1 MQFKLSLV
9 AASLLATLTLTGCN
23 DDSSSTPTT
32 PDVENPS
39 PETGNPDTGK
49 PDTGNPTPDNNAI
62 TIKAIDGYLANAEI
76 CIDRNNNNACDTD
89 EKLTVKTD
97 KNGEAKI
104 SKEDAKFNIIVSAK
118 ASVTSDSDKSGKLGN
133 DFQYI
138 VSASNNIE
146 NKTISVTPF
155 TTMAHTKDITLEA
168 LASELDLPLNTI
180 AGDYVAQKESDDNA
194 QKVHAIA
201 RSITTTLPT
210 TIASIDADKL
220 VKTTTDI
227 SKILDEKINN
237 KENLNNINIEFDEKG
252 QAVSKEIYTTAS
264 YFAAGEEMWAVRL
277 NKAFATQ
284 EGIDHAKVISAHTL
298 EMTRYNTGK
307 TSTGEFTINGDA
319 IVSDGEADTFIYM
332 TYDVSL
338 AVPQNDGDLILW
350 SKKDLRNKEAVY
362 AETFANKTFFYIS
375 DDSTS
380 DNPDP
385 MMAKMTFTNNT
396 VIITEEGE
404 SMEPLSWKINGENLF
419 IDFPEGDKDMNFKIM
434 AKDRNLLITED
445 STVKNMFG
453 MFVANEGLA
462 KDLLTKWKAS
472 SN

>member
-23 DDSSSTPTT
+23 DDSSSA
-32 PDVENPS
+32 
-39 PETGNPDTGK
+39 PETGTS
-49 PDTGNPTPDNNAI
+49 TPDNSAI

-138 VSASNNIE
+138 VSASDNIE

-220 VKTTTDI
+220 VKTTADI

-237 KENLNNINIEFDEKG
+237 KEDLNNINIEFDEKG

-264 YFAAGEEMWAVRL
+264 YFAASEEMWAVSL
-277 NKAFATQ
+277 NKAYATQ
-284 EGIDHAKVISAHTL
+284 EGIDHAKVISANTL
-298 EMTRYNTGK
+298 EMTRYNTNE

-332 TYDVSL
+332 THDVSL

-350 SKKDLRNKEAVY
+350 SKKDLRDKEAVY
-362 AETFANKTFFYIS
+362 AETFANKTFFYIA

-380 DNPDP
+380 HNPDP
-385 MMAKMTFTNNT
+385 MMAKMHFNT
-396 VIITEEGE
+396 DKVTIEEAGE
-404 SMEPLSWKINGENLF
+404 SMELSWAIQGENLF
-419 IDFPEGDKDMNFKIM
+419 IDFPEGDNDMNFKII

-453 MFVANEGLA
+453 MFVANEALA

>member
-1 MQFKLSLV
+1 MKFNKTLI
-9 AASLLATLTLTGCN
+9 ATSLLAALALSGCN
-23 DDSSSTPTT
+23 NDSSSTTT
-32 PDVENPS
+32 AS
-39 PETGNPDTGK
+39 
-49 PDTGNPTPDNNAI
+49 DNNAI
-62 TIKAIDGYLANAEI
+62 TIKAIDGYLENAEI
-76 CIDRNNNNACDTD
+76 CIDRNNNNACDTN

-138 VSASNNIE
+138 VSANDNAE

-168 LASELDLPLNTI
+168 LASELNLPLDTI
-180 AGDYVAQKESDDNA
+180 AGDYVAQKENDENA

-210 TIASIDADKL
+210 TIAAIDADKL
-220 VKTTTDI
+220 VQTTADI

-237 KENLNNINIEFDEKG
+237 KEDLNNINIEFDEKG
-252 QAVSKEIYTTAS
+252 QAVSKEIYTTES
-264 YFAAGEEMWAVRL
+264 YFAANEEMWAVSL
-277 NKAFATQ
+277 NKAFATE
-284 EGIDHAKVISAHTL
+284 EGIDHAKVISANTL
-298 EMTRYNTGK
+298 EMTRYNTGEI
-307 TSTGEFTINGDA
+307 STGEFTINGDTF
-319 IVSDGEADTFIYM
+319 VSDGEADTFIYM
-332 TYDVSL
+332 THDVSL

-350 SKKDLRNKEAVY
+350 SKKDLRNNEKVY
-362 AETFANKTFFYIS
+362 SETFANKTFFYIA
-375 DDSTS
+375 DDSTNY
-380 DNPDP
+380 NPDP
-385 MMAKMTFTNNT
+385 MMAEMKFSPLAENGIGT
-396 VIITEEGE
+396 VTITEDGE
-404 SMEPLSWKINGENLF
+404 SMEPLSWKINGEHLF
-419 IDFPEGDKDMNFKIM
+419 IDFPEGDNDMNFKII

-453 MFVANEGLA
+453 MFVANEALA

>member
-9 AASLLATLTLTGCN
+9 AASLIATLTLTGCN
-23 DDSSSTPTT
+23 DDSSSTTT
-32 PDVENPS
+32 QPEIEKPS
-39 PETGNPDTGK
+39 PETGT
-49 PDTGNPTPDNNAI
+49 PTPDNSAI

-104 SKEDAKFNIIVSAK
+104 SKADAKFNIIVSAK

-138 VSASNNIE
+138 VSASDNAE

-155 TTMAHTKDITLEA
+155 TTMAHTKNITLEA
-168 LASELDLPLNTI
+168 LASELNLPLNTI
-180 AGDYVAQKESDDNA
+180 AGDYVAQKENDENA

-210 TIASIDADKL
+210 TIAAINADKL
-220 VKTTTDI
+220 VKTTADI
-227 SKILDEKINN
+227 SKILDDKINN
-237 KENLNNINIEFDEKG
+237 KEDLNNINIEFDEKG

-264 YFAAGEEMWAVRL
+264 YFAVDEEMWAVSL
-277 NKAFATQ
+277 NKAYATE
-284 EGIDHAKVISAHTL
+284 EGIDYAKVISANTL

-332 TYDVSL
+332 THDVSL

-350 SKKDLRNKEAVY
+350 SKKDLRDKEAVY
-362 AETFANKTFFYIS
+362 AETFANKTFFYIA

-380 DNPDP
+380 HNPDP
-385 MMAKMTFTNNT
+385 MMAKMHFNADKVT
-396 VIITEEGE
+396 IEEADE
-404 SMEPLSWKINGENLF
+404 SMELSWAIQGENLF
-419 IDFPEGDKDMNFKIM
+419 IDFPEGDNDMNFKII

-453 MFVANEGLA
+453 MFVANEALA

>member
-23 DDSSSTPTT
+23 DDSSSTTT
-32 PDVENPS
+32 QPEIEKPS
-39 PETGNPDTGK
+39 PETGT
-49 PDTGNPTPDNNAI
+49 PTPDNSAI

-104 SKEDAKFNIIVSAK
+104 SKADAKFNIIVSAK

-138 VSASNNIE
+138 VSASDNAE

-155 TTMAHTKDITLEA
+155 TTMAHTKNITLEA
-168 LASELDLPLNTI
+168 LASELNLPLNTI
-180 AGDYVAQKESDDNA
+180 AGDYIAQKENDESA

-210 TIASIDADKL
+210 TIAAINADKL
-220 VKTTTDI
+220 VKTTADI
-227 SKILDEKINN
+227 SKILDDKINN
-237 KENLNNINIEFDEKG
+237 KEDLNNINIEFDEKG

-264 YFAAGEEMWAVRL
+264 YFAVDEEMWAVSL
-277 NKAFATQ
+277 NKAYATE
-284 EGIDHAKVISAHTL
+284 EGIDYAKVISANTL
-298 EMTRYNTGK
+298 EMTRYNTSE

-332 TYDVSL
+332 THDVSL

-350 SKKDLRNKEAVY
+350 SKKDLRDKEAVY
-362 AETFANKTFFYIS
+362 AETFANKTFFYIA

-380 DNPDP
+380 YNPDP
-385 MMAKMTFTNNT
+385 MMAKMHFNADKVT
-396 VIITEEGE
+396 IEEAGE
-404 SMEPLSWKINGENLF
+404 SMELSWAIQGENLF
-419 IDFPEGDKDMNFKIM
+419 IDFPEDDNDMNFKII
-434 AKDRNLLITED
+434 AKDRNLLITAD

-453 MFVANEGLA
+453 MFVANEALA

>member
-23 DDSSSTPTT
+23 DDSSSA
-32 PDVENPS
+32 
-39 PETGNPDTGK
+39 PETGTS
-49 PDTGNPTPDNNAI
+49 TPDNSAI

-138 VSASNNIE
+138 VSASDHIE

-168 LASELDLPLNTI
+168 LASELDLPLNII

-237 KENLNNINIEFDEKG
+237 KEDLNNISIEFDEKG

-264 YFAAGEEMWAVRL
+264 YFAAGEEMWAVSL

-284 EGIDHAKVISAHTL
+284 EGIDHAKVISANTL

-332 TYDVSL
+332 THDVSL

-350 SKKDLRNKEAVY
+350 SKKDLRDKEAVY
-362 AETFANKTFFYIS
+362 AETFANKTFFYIA

-380 DNPDP
+380 HNPDP
-385 MMAKMTFTNNT
+385 MMAKMHFNADKVT
-396 VIITEEGE
+396 IEEAGE
-404 SMEPLSWKINGENLF
+404 SMELSWAIQGENLF
-419 IDFPEGDKDMNFKIM
+419 IDFPEGDNDMNFKII

-453 MFVANEGLA
+453 MFVANEALA

>member
-1 MQFKLSLV
+1 MKFNKTLI
-9 AASLLATLTLTGCN
+9 ATSLLAALALSGCN
-23 DDSSSTPTT
+23 NDSSSTTT
-32 PDVENPS
+32 AS
-39 PETGNPDTGK
+39 
-49 PDTGNPTPDNNAI
+49 DNNAI
-62 TIKAIDGYLANAEI
+62 TIKAIDGYLENAEV
-76 CIDRNNNNACDTD
+76 CIDRNNNNACDTN

-138 VSASNNIE
+138 VSASDNTE

-168 LASELDLPLNTI
+168 LASELNLPLDTI
-180 AGDYVAQKESDDNA
+180 AGDYVAQKENDENA

-210 TIASIDADKL
+210 TIAAIDADKL
-220 VKTTTDI
+220 VQTTADI

-237 KENLNNINIEFDEKG
+237 KEDLNNINIEFDEKG
-252 QAVSKEIYTTAS
+252 QAVSKEIYTTES
-264 YFAAGEEMWAVRL
+264 YFAANEEMWAVSL
-277 NKAFATQ
+277 NKAFATE
-284 EGIDHAKVISAHTL
+284 EGIDHAKVISANTL
-298 EMTRYNTGK
+298 EMTRYNTGE
-307 TSTGEFTINGDA
+307 TSTGEFTINGDTF
-319 IVSDGEADTFIYM
+319 VSDGEADTFIYM
-332 TYDVSL
+332 THDVSL

-350 SKKDLRNKEAVY
+350 SKKDLRNNEKVY
-362 AETFANKTFFYIS
+362 GETFANKTFFYIA

-380 DNPDP
+380 HNPDP
-385 MMAKMTFTNNT
+385 MMAKMHFNADKVT
-396 VIITEEGE
+396 IEEAGE
-404 SMEPLSWKINGENLF
+404 SMELSWAIQGENLF
-419 IDFPEGDKDMNFKIM
+419 IDFPEGDNDMNFKII

-453 MFVANEGLA
+453 MFVANEALA

>member
-23 DDSSSTPTT
+23 DDSSSTTT
-32 PDVENPS
+32 QPEIEKPS
-39 PETGNPDTGK
+39 PETGT
-49 PDTGNPTPDNNAI
+49 PTPDNSAI

-104 SKEDAKFNIIVSAK
+104 SKADAKFNIIVSAK

-138 VSASNNIE
+138 VSASDNAE

-155 TTMAHTKDITLEA
+155 TTMAHTKNITLEA
-168 LASELDLPLNTI
+168 LASELNLPLNTI
-180 AGDYVAQKESDDNA
+180 AGDYVAQKENDENA

-210 TIASIDADKL
+210 TIAAINADKL
-220 VKTTTDI
+220 VKTTADI
-227 SKILDEKINN
+227 SKILDDKINN
-237 KENLNNINIEFDEKG
+237 KEDLNNINIEFDEKG

-264 YFAAGEEMWAVRL
+264 YFAVGEEMWAVSL
-277 NKAFATQ
+277 NKAYATE
-284 EGIDHAKVISAHTL
+284 EGIDYAKVIFANTL
-298 EMTRYNTGK
+298 EMTRYNTNE

-332 TYDVSL
+332 THDVSL

-350 SKKDLRNKEAVY
+350 SKKDLRDKEAVY
-362 AETFANKTFFYIS
+362 AETFANKTFFYIA

-380 DNPDP
+380 YNPDP
-385 MMAKMTFTNNT
+385 MMAKMHFNADKVT
-396 VIITEEGE
+396 IEEAGE
-404 SMEPLSWKINGENLF
+404 SMELSWAIQGENLF
-419 IDFPEGDKDMNFKIM
+419 IDFPEGDNDMNFKII

-453 MFVANEGLA
+453 MFVANEALA